1 MNPYQFRIS
10 LQLRHPTMDL
20 SFATAKFGLIPR
32 RQWVSGAAR
41 TTMAGAPLEGTNDRS
56 YWTAPLLGG
65 EMLDSSNQDLE
76 ETLELIV
83 DQLRPHAEFLTG
95 FRLSNGST
103 SLAIGIFGPE
113 NFGIGLAPQLLG
125 GLAALGI
132 ELGLDVYPG
141 APHE

>member
-1 MNPYQFRIS
+1 
-10 LQLRHPTMDL
+10 
-20 SFATAKFGLIPR
+20 
-32 RQWVSGAAR
+32 
-41 TTMAGAPLEGTNDRS
+41 
-56 YWTAPLLGG
+56 
-65 EMLDSSNQDLE
+65 MLDSSNQDLE